1 MRFRLRDMK
10 RKVWPVGVGL
20 AITFFHLYWMNTS
33 NPILIEIRQRL
44 DWIIYDMRLFYNL
57 EDNPEPSQDIVLIDM
72 DERSL
77 SEQGRWPWSR
87 LVMADLI
94 NKLGDAGVVV
104 TAIDVSFPEPEN
116 NPATQVI
123 RYVQE
128 QELDSE
134 EVVSALER
142 AEIELDADGALAG
155 AVAGYDVIP
164 GYLFINDGESKGAI
178 PHPVVTSTDVPARA
192 WGIRSASGYI
202 ANIPEVTEAAV
213 GSGFYSVLEDDDG
226 TLRRYNM
233 LFEHNGDIYSS
244 LALETIRLY
253 MFADEIEIIGTQTG
267 DTMAL
272 EGVRVADLEIPLDQY
287 GQMLIP
293 FRGRSGQFPTV
304 SATDVIEGRVDPA
317 ELEGRIAFIGSTAM
331 ALFDFRSTP
340 VQSQFPGLEVHPT
353 IAQGILDQNIPHQ
366 PSWGYG
372 ITVILVLGT
381 GVLFSFILPF
391 LSAPFILG
399 ISLVYLAGY
408 AFLNNWAWSSL
419 GWAMDA
425 TIIISLVVMQSVGV
439 FVYGFVSER
448 FARLQVTDMF
458 GQYVPPELVE
468 QMSKSPDNALSFDGD
483 RREMTVLFADIRN
496 FTSISEGMEPAQ
508 LKDMLN
514 RYFTPMTK
522 IIFDNRGTIDKYIG
536 DLVMAFWGA
545 PLDDPDHAKN
555 ALMGAME
562 MLEETQNLKAK
573 FTAMGYPDIEIGI
586 GLNSGEMN
594 VGNMGSE
601 YRRSYTVLG
610 DNVNLGSRIEGLTKF
625 YGAKLLVG
633 ENTYYLCQDEFEFC
647 PVDKVLVKGK
657 EEPVTLYEP
666 LGKKDDIDP
675 ETLFEMESYQ
685 EALEAYYQGYWEDAH
700 RQFFILSKLNPDRG
714 LYKVYAERTSGEHEP
729 PAEGWDGVFRHT
741 SK

>member
-33 NPILIEIRQRL
+33 NPLLIEIRQRL

-366 PSWGYG
+366 PWWGYG

-573 FTAMGYPDIEIGI
+573 FTALGYPDIEIGI

>member
-366 PSWGYG
+366 PWWGYG

-468 QMSKSPDNALSFDGD
+468 QMSESPDNALSFDGD

-496 FTSISEGMEPAQ
+496 FTSISEGMEPAE

>member
-340 VQSQFPGLEVHPT
+340 VQSQFPGLDVHPT

-366 PSWGYG
+366 PWWGYG

>member
-33 NPILIEIRQRL
+33 NPLLIEIRQRL

-192 WGIRSASGYI
+192 LGIRSASGYI

-366 PSWGYG
+366 PWWDTASP
-372 ITVILVLGT
+372 
-381 GVLFSFILPF
+381 SFWCWAPVSCFPSFYPF
-391 LSAPFILG
+391 LAHPLFWEYPGL
-399 ISLVYLAGY
+399 
-408 AFLNNWAWSSL
+408 SS
-419 GWAMDA
+419 W
-425 TIIISLVVMQSVGV
+425 
-439 FVYGFVSER
+439 
-448 FARLQVTDMF
+448 
-458 GQYVPPELVE
+458 
-468 QMSKSPDNALSFDGD
+468 
-483 RREMTVLFADIRN
+483 
-496 FTSISEGMEPAQ
+496 
-508 LKDMLN
+508 
-514 RYFTPMTK
+514 
-522 IIFDNRGTIDKYIG
+522 
-536 DLVMAFWGA
+536 
-545 PLDDPDHAKN
+545 
-555 ALMGAME
+555 
-562 MLEETQNLKAK
+562 
-573 FTAMGYPDIEIGI
+573 
-586 GLNSGEMN
+586 
-594 VGNMGSE
+594 
-601 YRRSYTVLG
+601 
-610 DNVNLGSRIEGLTKF
+610 
-625 YGAKLLVG
+625 
-633 ENTYYLCQDEFEFC
+633 LC
-647 PVDKVLVKGK
+647 
-657 EEPVTLYEP
+657 
-666 LGKKDDIDP
+666 
-675 ETLFEMESYQ
+675 
-685 EALEAYYQGYWEDAH
+685 
-700 RQFFILSKLNPDRG
+700 LSK
-714 LYKVYAERTSGEHEP
+714 
-729 PAEGWDGVFRHT
+729 
-741 SK
+741 

>member
-366 PSWGYG
+366 PWWGYG

-468 QMSKSPDNALSFDGD
+468 QMSESPDNALSFDGD

-625 YGAKLLVG
+625 YGAKILVG

>member
-33 NPILIEIRQRL
+33 NPLLIEIRHRL

-57 EDNPEPSQDIVLIDM
+57 KDNPEPSQDIVLIDM

-134 EVVSALER
+134 EVVSVLER

-366 PSWGYG
+366 PLWGYG

-468 QMSKSPDNALSFDGD
+468 QMSESPDNALSFDGD

-496 FTSISEGMEPAQ
+496 FTSISEGMEPAE